1 MYYIIPS
8 NNVIVIRHIPYAP
21 KDINIPILT
30 NYEDKYLNEALYK
43 FEDIILTYSKSNE
56 LLSKINEIR
65 GNLRDDKYKL
75 ESFKTNLQM
84 YVEMVQNTD
93 EALIRGI
100 L

>member
-1 MYYIIPS
+1 MSKIGVKYSES
-8 NNVIVIRHIPYAP
+8 NAAIKQINKVITSLE
-21 KDINIPILT
+21 K
-30 NYEDKYLNEALYK
+30 EDKYLNEALYK
-43 FEDIILTYSKSNE
+43 FEDMILAYSKSNE

>member
-1 MYYIIPS
+1 MSKIGVKYSES
-8 NNVIVIRHIPYAP
+8 NAAIKQINKVITSLE
-21 KDINIPILT
+21 K
-30 NYEDKYLNEALYK
+30 EDKYLNEALYK
-43 FEDIILTYSKSNE
+43 FEDIILTYSKCNE
-56 LLSKINEIR
+56 LFSKINEIR